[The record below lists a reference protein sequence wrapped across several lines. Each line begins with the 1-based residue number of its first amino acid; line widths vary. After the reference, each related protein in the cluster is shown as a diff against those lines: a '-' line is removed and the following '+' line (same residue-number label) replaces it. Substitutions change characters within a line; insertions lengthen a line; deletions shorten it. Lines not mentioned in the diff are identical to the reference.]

1 MSNMES
7 VLRIAV
13 LALVGGAVLASTAW
27 AAPAKS
33 SGNSEPAGSA
43 GSGAV
48 TATQITKDLQFLL
61 TEREGIVVNFVLPRG
76 WELVEESTDPK
87 RNIYALIS
95 RAPVTKKGDPT
106 DLLFELDIYKH
117 GLLEDLP
124 ADTPQDQ
131 RDSGVQL
138 WNFLNAQITMN
149 LKAGAKCTTKPQN
162 IEAKPYGP
170 PSRDPTMFVPIF
182 YDIPAPPKTK
192 GKGSTLFTFTSMVGD
207 KVWMVKFLVAKDQ
220 VDNYGALIA
229 LVLNNSFGMTKEK
242 YDELVKQSKQAP
254 PAKPGAGQGNAK
266 VNK

>member
-1 MSNMES
+1 MSR
-7 VLRIAV
+7 VLSIAV
-13 LALVGGAVLASTAW
+13 LALFGGAVLASTAW

-33 SGNSEPAGSA
+33 GGGSGEPSGSI

-48 TATQITKDLQFLL
+48 TATQVTEDLQFLL

-87 RNIYALIS
+87 RSIYALIS

-124 ADTPQDQ
+124 AATPKEE
-131 RDSGVQL
+131 RDPGVQL

-149 LKAGAKCTTKPQN
+149 LKAGAKCTTRPQN
-162 IEAKPYGP
+162 IAAKPYGP
-170 PSRDPTMFVPIF
+170 PSREPTMFVPIF
-182 YDIPAPPKTK
+182 YDVPAPPKTK
-192 GKGSTLFTFTSMVGD
+192 GKGSSLFTFTSMVGD

-229 LVLNNSFGMTKEK
+229 LVLNNSFGMTKAQH
-242 YDELVKQSKQAP
+242 DELVKQSKENP
-254 PAKPGAGQGNAK
+254 PAKPAAGAGGAK